1 TQSSLTIQFPS
12 SERNISYSIYDMHG
26 QEIKSDNIS
35 DSEVH
40 QGFFTINTESQMSGM
55 YIVRIRVG
63 AEIYTRHYYIVR

>member
-1 TQSSLTIQFPS
+1 
-12 SERNISYSIYDMHG
+12 RNISYSIYDMHG
-26 QEIKSDNIS
+26 QEIKSDDIS

-63 AEIYTRHYYIVR
+63 TEIYTRHYYIVR